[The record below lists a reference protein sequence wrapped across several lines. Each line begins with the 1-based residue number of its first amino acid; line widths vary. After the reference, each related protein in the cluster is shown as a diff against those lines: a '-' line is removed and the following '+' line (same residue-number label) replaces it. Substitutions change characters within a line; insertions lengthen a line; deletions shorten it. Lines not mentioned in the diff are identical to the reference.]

1 LQTVDFIKF
10 FKQWHNFLACY
21 MKSQADY
28 SEGDN
33 ISRKVSV
40 VTE

>member
-1 LQTVDFIKF
+1 
-10 FKQWHNFLACY
+10 

-28 SEGDN
+28 SEVDN

-40 VTE
+40 ATE